1 MNRRPSIFALVV
13 TIVLLLPLV
22 VVIGMSFNPGSFII
36 FPPEGFSLQW
46 FSSALSNPGFMAALG
61 LSLQI
66 ALVAM
71 AIGLVVSVPSALA
84 IVRTAPRV
92 RRLVQTAVL
101 GPLIVPEVLLGLG
114 MLITFNTVFGVGSVG
129 FWSIVVGHVLVGMPL
144 ATQVLVAG
152 LAGTSEVLERAAWTL
167 GASRARAFLSVTLP
181 QVAPSLVSAALFLFI
196 FSFDNVSISLFLS
209 KPGQTTLPIYL
220 YQYIEY
226 SADPT
231 VAAMSTLLIVI
242 GLVVAVL
249 LGRVGGL
256 TQIAGGRTRR

>member
-1 MNRRPSIFALVV
+1 MSRRPSIFALIV
-13 TIVLLLPLV
+13 TIVLLLPLIV
-22 VVIGMSFNPGSFII
+22 VVGMSFNPAPYIV

-46 FSSALSNPGFMAALG
+46 YEAALANPSFIQALG
-61 LSLQI
+61 LSVQI

-71 AIGLVVSVPSALA
+71 VVGLAIAIPSALA
-84 IVRTAPRV
+84 IVRTAPGI
-92 RRLVQTAVL
+92 RRMVQAATL

-114 MLITFNTVFGVGSVG
+114 MLLTFNTVFGVGSVG
-129 FWSIVVGHVLVGMPL
+129 FWSIVLGHALIGMPL

-152 LAGTSEVLERAAWTL
+152 LAGTSETLERAAWTL
-167 GASRARAFLSVTLP
+167 GASRPRAFLLVTLP
-181 QVAPSLVSAALFLFI
+181 QVAPSLASAALFLFI

-226 SADPT
+226 RADPT
-231 VAAMSTLLIVI
+231 VAAMSTVLIVI

-256 TQIAGGRTRR
+256 TQIAGRSRR